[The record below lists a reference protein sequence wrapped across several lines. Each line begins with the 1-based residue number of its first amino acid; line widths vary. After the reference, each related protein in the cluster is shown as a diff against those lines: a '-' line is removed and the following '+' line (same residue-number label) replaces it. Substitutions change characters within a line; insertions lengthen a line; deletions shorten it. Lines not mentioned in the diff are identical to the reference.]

1 MNLDIAINNEE
12 IAQIFDVSIDFL
24 GAVLKENGSYLILD

>member
-12 IAQIFDVSIDFL
+12 IAQIFDVSIVFL
-24 GAVLKENGSYLILD
+24 GAVIKENGSYMIFD